1 MDSGAKLSGFLFCLC
16 HLGVYNSVIS
26 LRLCFFIC
34 KMKIIIAPTDR
45 VLVRI
50 KYGLEQS
57 LEWSRGRK
65 SYRVGSGL
73 GKHLLVNESFIY
85 FFPSRL

>member
-1 MDSGAKLSGFLFCLC
+1 
-16 HLGVYNSVIS
+16 
-26 LRLCFFIC
+26 
-34 KMKIIIAPTDR
+34 MKIIIAPTDR

-73 GKHLLVNESFIY
+73 GKHLLVNESFIFFFSLQVVDSRSLRTDALIGEFRVIVY
-85 FFPSRL
+85 FLRSQSLLPYPC